1 MRHLALYALR
11 RSGRMD
17 AQAQRNPMY
26 ERAAIG
32 YAKLANR
39 AADKAEIEPIER
51 MTTIMRGRRE
61 EMRGRI

>member
-17 AQAQRNPMY
+17 AQAKINPLY

-32 YAKLANR
+32 YARLANKV
-39 AADKAEIEPIER
+39 ADKAGIEPIER

-61 EMRGRI
+61 ETRGRL

>member
-17 AQAQRNPMY
+17 AQAARNPMY

-32 YAKLANR
+32 YAKRANIT
-39 AADKAEIEPIER
+39 ADKAGIEPIER
-51 MTTIMRGRRE
+51 MVTILRGRRE
-61 EMRGRI
+61 EMRERV